1 MQKIVFRVLVTF
13 SLASALLLSCDSPT
27 GSNSDGS
34 GSGSGTGDGSGN
46 GSGQSISYVA
56 GGQQYVFTENLG
68 AQYKPISDETCV
80 IGSDFP
86 GASAENG
93 IDIYFRGN
101 AAGTFIGPPDD
112 LDPYIGRPWLGILID
127 TLTYYAWEDDVG
139 CWFTIDVTAYGPVG
153 GRIEGTFSGDLTDE
167 DGNKIE
173 VRGGTFSV
181 TRLTDD

>member
-13 SLASALLLSCDSPT
+13 SLASALLFSCDLT
-27 GSNSDGS
+27 TNSDGS
-34 GSGSGTGDGSGN
+34 GSGSGTGDG
-46 GSGQSISYVA
+46 QSISFVA
-56 GGQQYVFTENLG
+56 GGQRYIFTEYL
-68 AQYKPISDETCV
+68 AAEYEPTDDETCV
-80 IGSDFP
+80 VGSDYL

-93 IDIYFRGN
+93 IDIYFPGN
-101 AAGTFIGPPDD
+101 AAGTFTDPPDD
-112 LDPYIGRPWLGILID
+112 PDPHTGRPWLGILID
-127 TLTYYAWEDDVG
+127 TSDYYAWEENEG